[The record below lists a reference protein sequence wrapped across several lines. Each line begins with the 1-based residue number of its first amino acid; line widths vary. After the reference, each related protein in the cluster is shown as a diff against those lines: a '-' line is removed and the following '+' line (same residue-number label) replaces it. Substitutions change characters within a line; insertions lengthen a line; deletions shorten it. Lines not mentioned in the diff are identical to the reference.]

1 MKYLITGS
9 SGFIGS
15 RLYDFLEKEG
25 HIVIGVSKNKKKNPH
40 SDIICDLE
48 IDSLKK
54 KDLYGV
60 KTVFHLAGLAHDLSN
75 PKTLKNKFISLNVE
89 ATKKLA
95 QLAADSGVKNF
106 IFVSSVKAEI
116 EDTDHKNLNEATDG
130 IYGKTKR
137 SAELE
142 ILEFSSNI
150 DMRVF
155 IVRPALVYGAE
166 IKGNLLL
173 MKNAIKNGW
182 FPPLPKI
189 YNNRSMIHVD
199 DLVRAI
205 VLVEREGKNREIYNV
220 TDGEDYSTTRIYE
233 AMHEMLG
240 KTPPK
245 IRAPLFLVKLMR
257 YIPGNIGYK
266 ITKLLDD
273 ENYCSSKIVSL
284 GFRAKLKFENLNETL
299 F

>member
-60 KTVFHLAGLAHDLSN
+60 TTVFHLAGLAHDLSN
-75 PKTLKNKFISLNVE
+75 PKALKNKFISLNVE

-116 EDTDHKNLNEATDG
+116 EDTDHKNSNEETDG

-155 IVRPALVYGAE
+155 IVRPALVYGTE

-205 VLVEREGKNREIYNV
+205 VLVEKEGKNREIYNV

-240 KTPPK
+240 KAPPK
-245 IRAPLFLVKLMR
+245 IRVPLLLVKLMR